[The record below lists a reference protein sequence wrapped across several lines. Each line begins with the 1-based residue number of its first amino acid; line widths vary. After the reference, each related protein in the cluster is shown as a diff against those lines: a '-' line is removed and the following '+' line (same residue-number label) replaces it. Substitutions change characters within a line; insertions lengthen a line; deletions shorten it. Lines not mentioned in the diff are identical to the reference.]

1 MDYWKNRNERAEH
14 AREHTM
20 LMETLYKDSI
30 TKSIRDS
37 IILTDNASYIRLRAG
52 ANYLTTFVMDPDM
65 TDVNIPRLHA
75 QCEIRVEDVV
85 TGANMMEKLVANMDG
100 YPHTTTVLNF
110 ASSTNPGGM
119 FMQGSSAQEESLCH
133 RSTLYN
139 VLSSNVFA
147 PLYDDNQKHRN
158 GGIYQ
163 DRGIWTPGI
172 ILTDDRGRRH
182 YTVNVL
188 TLPAPNLNAVY
199 KNHGDREVANEAF
212 RRRMRLLIDFVN
224 IIGQQG
230 LVLGAWGCGVFG
242 WPASWVATMMRSEI
256 NRFNGKKLWLSII
269 DRQTADIFKDHLVD
283 VPLYDDTEQ
292 KTI

>member
-1 MDYWKNRNERAEH
+1 MDYWKNRTERAEH
-14 AREHTM
+14 AREHTL
-20 LMETLYKDSI
+20 LMETLYKDNI

-52 ANYLTTFVMDPDM
+52 ANYLTTFVMDPNMGDID
-65 TDVNIPRLHA
+65 TPQSHA
-75 QCEIRVEDVV
+75 QYEIHVEDVV
-85 TGANMMEKLVANMDG
+85 TGAIMLEKLIANIDCC
-100 YPHTTTVLNF
+100 PHTTTVLNF
-110 ASSTNPGGM
+110 ASSSNPGGM

-147 PLYDDNQKHRN
+147 PLYDDNREHRN

-163 DRGIWTPGI
+163 NRGIWTPGI
-172 ILTDDRGRRH
+172 ILTDDQGRKR

-188 TLPAPNLNAVY
+188 TLPAPNLHVV
-199 KNHGDREVANEAF
+199 HRVRGDREAANEAF

-230 LVLGAWGCGVFG
+230 LVLGAWGCGVFA
-242 WPASWVATMMRSEI
+242 WPSSWVATMMRSEM
-256 NRFNGKKLWLSII
+256 NRFNGSRIRLSII
-269 DRQTADIFKDHLVD
+269 DHQTANIFKDHMVD
-283 VPLYDDTEQ
+283 VPLYDDMEQ
-292 KTI
+292 KPI

>member
-75 QCEIRVEDVV
+75 QCEIHVEDVV
-85 TGANMMEKLVANMDG
+85 TGAIMIAKLVANRDG

-119 FMQGSSAQEESLCH
+119 FMQGSSAQ
-133 RSTLYN
+133 
-139 VLSSNVFA
+139 
-147 PLYDDNQKHRN
+147 
-158 GGIYQ
+158 
-163 DRGIWTPGI
+163 
-172 ILTDDRGRRH
+172 
-182 YTVNVL
+182 
-188 TLPAPNLNAVY
+188 
-199 KNHGDREVANEAF
+199 
-212 RRRMRLLIDFVN
+212 
-224 IIGQQG
+224 
-230 LVLGAWGCGVFG
+230 
-242 WPASWVATMMRSEI
+242 
-256 NRFNGKKLWLSII
+256 
-269 DRQTADIFKDHLVD
+269 
-283 VPLYDDTEQ
+283 
-292 KTI
+292 